1 MASKKF
7 LPRATAALL
16 LLCATASVA
25 QAASVESLLSDINKL
40 PPAER
45 QKRLEEGARR
55 EGIFVHY
62 SVSNAELISAYVK
75 AFMNKYPFIKA
86 DFWRGSGNQLVF
98 RTLMEHRS
106 GKLTA
111 DVISV
116 GTENVTAL
124 KKAGLYARYRSPE
137 AQFYPR
143 EQYDKDGYFHADSFG
158 LATVAYNQQLV
169 KKEEAPKGYNDL
181 LDPKWKGGLTI
192 DLEPER
198 VLTAWLLAWGE
209 PKTREFVRKLLA
221 NGTTVRRG
229 HTLQAQL
236 LCAGEFKIAVE
247 IYPDAILRMKQNG
260 CPATIVFANPTPAV
274 VGGNYAIYTNTSHPH
289 AAALFIDFALSA
301 EGSKILAGT
310 GRVHRRKGMK
320 SFYEELSDMDE
331 RGVPLLVIT
340 PEQTEEVRKPM
351 ENIMKELLVK

>member
-1 MASKKF
+1 MALKKF
-7 LPRATAALL
+7 LPRATAALF
-16 LLCATASVA
+16 LLCATVLAA

-55 EGIFVHY
+55 EGSFVHY
-62 SVSNAELISAYVK
+62 SVSNAELINAYVK

-98 RTLMEHRS
+98 RTLMEHRA

-116 GTENVTAL
+116 GTENVIAL

-143 EQYDKDGYFHADSFG
+143 EQVDKDGYFHADSFG
-158 LATVAYNQQLV
+158 LATVAYNHQLV

-181 LDPKWKGGLTI
+181 LDPKWKGSLTI

-198 VLTAWLLAWGE
+198 ALTAWLIAWGE
-209 PKTREFVRKLLA
+209 PKTREFVQKLLA

-236 LCAGEFKIAVE
+236 L
-247 IYPDAILRMKQNG
+247 
-260 CPATIVFANPTPAV
+260 
-274 VGGNYAIYTNTSHPH
+274 
-289 AAALFIDFALSA
+289 
-301 EGSKILAGT
+301 
-310 GRVHRRKGMK
+310 
-320 SFYEELSDMDE
+320 
-331 RGVPLLVIT
+331 
-340 PEQTEEVRKPM
+340 
-351 ENIMKELLVK
+351 

>member
-7 LPRATAALL
+7 LPLATAALL
-16 LLCATASVA
+16 LFCATVSIAR
-25 QAASVESLLSDINKL
+25 AASVESTLADVNKL

-55 EGIFVHY
+55 EGSFVHY
-62 SVSNAELISAYVK
+62 SVSNAELINAYVK
-75 AFMNKYPFIKA
+75 AFMSKYPFIKA

-98 RTLMEHRS
+98 RTLMEHRA
-106 GKLTA
+106 GKLAA

-116 GTENVTAL
+116 GTENVIAL

-137 AQFYPR
+137 SQFYPR
-143 EQYDKDGYFHADSFG
+143 EQYDKEGYFHADSLG
-158 LATVAYNQQLV
+158 LATIAYNRQLV

-181 LDPKWKGGLTI
+181 LDPKWKGSLTI

-198 VLTAWLLAWGE
+198 MLTAWLLAWGE
-209 PKTREFVRKLLA
+209 PKTREFVQKLLA
-221 NGTTVRRG
+221 NGATVRRG

-274 VGGNYAIYTNTSHPH
+274 VGGNYAIYTNTSHPN

-301 EGSKILAGT
+301 EGSKILAAT
-310 GRVHRRKGMK
+310 GRVHRRKEMK

-351 ENIMKELLVK
+351 EKIMKQLLVR

>member
-1 MASKKF
+1 
-7 LPRATAALL
+7 
-16 LLCATASVA
+16 
-25 QAASVESLLSDINKL
+25 
-40 PPAER
+40 
-45 QKRLEEGARR
+45 
-55 EGIFVHY
+55 
-62 SVSNAELISAYVK
+62 
-75 AFMNKYPFIKA
+75 
-86 DFWRGSGNQLVF
+86 
-98 RTLMEHRS
+98 
-106 GKLTA
+106 
-111 DVISV
+111 
-116 GTENVTAL
+116 
-124 KKAGLYARYRSPE
+124 
-137 AQFYPR
+137 
-143 EQYDKDGYFHADSFG
+143 
-158 LATVAYNQQLV
+158 
-169 KKEEAPKGYNDL
+169 L
-181 LDPKWKGGLTI
+181 LDPKWKGSQTI

-209 PKTREFVRKLLA
+209 PKTREFVQKLLT

-301 EGSKILAGT
+301 EGSKILAST

-351 ENIMKELLVK
+351 ENIMKELSVK